1 DKFLYKFRMIPIRST
16 LLILSFLH
24 MLILIVIDSVRLL
37 KKLLVRTS
45 H

>member
-1 DKFLYKFRMIPIRST
+1 MIPIRST

-37 KKLLVRTS
+37 KIACKN
-45 H
+45 